1 MTCGFRRMKAHIA
14 ILDDDD
20 QRVTTMRNLLAESL
34 PHYEPVSFDN
44 APDMIEWLQN
54 HLKSTVLISLDH
66 DLGPSR
72 ARNGET
78 FDLGTG
84 QDVVNYLTT
93 QQPLCPVI
101 VHTANYLAAPGMEQ
115 MLNDSGW
122 TSSRVIPV
130 NNLDWIDHAWIP
142 EIRRHLETQ
151 R

>member
-1 MTCGFRRMKAHIA
+1 MKAHIA

-20 QRVTTMRNLLAESL
+20 KRVATMRNVLAESL
-34 PHYEPVSFDN
+34 PHYEPVFFDN

-54 HLKSTVLISLDH
+54 HLRSTVLISLDH
-66 DLGPSR
+66 DLGPNR
-72 ARNGET
+72 TRNEEA
-78 FDLGTG
+78 FDVGTG
-84 QDVVNYLTT
+84 QDVVNCLTT

-101 VHTANYLAAPGMEQ
+101 VHTANYLAAPGMEL

-130 NNLDWIDHAWIP
+130 NNLDWIDHAWMN
-142 EIRRHLETQ
+142 EIRRYLGNQ